1 MIAAAANGGVDTTVF
16 AAFAVGFVSFI
27 SPCVLPLVPG
37 YLSAI
42 SGVSLEDIRGE
53 ERPLGKILGP
63 ALIFCLSF
71 TIMFVALGMSATG
84 IGSTLHDHQDTLN
97 RIAGWLIVVLG
108 VFFVCTLFIPRFNR
122 EWRLGNLCQLEE
134 VTPAMPLACHS
145 MRCAHGTLGSLARRG
160 QGQQARRCGMRR
172 CRPAFGV
179 KAFERAC
186 RAAFATSGGGACH
199 AGGRTRRVLGASL
212 AGGQRG

>member
-1 MIAAAANGGVDTTVF
+1 MLALIAQSHVDTTVF

-53 ERPLGKILGP
+53 ERPLGKVLGP
-63 ALIFCLSF
+63 AIIFCLSF

-97 RIAGWLIVVLG
+97 RIAGWLIVILG
-108 VFFVCTLFIPRFNR
+108 VFFVPTLFVPPLNR
-122 EWRLGNLCQLEE
+122 
-134 VTPAMPLACHS
+134 
-145 MRCAHGTLGSLARRG
+145 
-160 QGQQARRCGMRR
+160 
-172 CRPAFGV
+172 
-179 KAFERAC
+179 
-186 RAAFATSGGGACH
+186 
-199 AGGRTRRVLGASL
+199 GGRPRSVII
-212 AGGQRG
+212 